1 MAVDTLILLDPVAGK
16 KGVYDLPQSPGYFL
30 DEPIESLD
38 TMKDPTKERGKVRV
52 GDETH
57 MIDVYV
63 KTYAGIRF
71 PYMLVSDLEGLL

>member
-1 MAVDTLILLDPVAGK
+1 MASTVILLDPVKGK
-16 KGVYDLPQSPGYFL
+16 KGVYDLPQSHGYFL

-38 TMKDPTKERGKVRV
+38 TMKDPSKERGKVRV
-52 GDETH
+52 GEKSRVV
-57 MIDVYV
+57 DVYV